1 MWIANL
7 KKKTRNIGI
16 YTGIELD
23 MVSTFTDVSENTSG
37 PRISWSL

>member
-7 KKKTRNIGI
+7 KKKSRNIII

-23 MVSTFTDVSENTSG
+23 MISIFTDVSENTLG
-37 PRISWSL
+37 PRVS